1 MKVSD
6 LISRTVPQ
14 QSLRMAIRDP
24 HATSQSLGDAL
35 RAYFAAAPKP
45 KPLVVYTP
53 EEYAALQ
60 LRRAKRKKKQI
71 CLLCGGIDC
80 ACVVTRH
87 RRHFGGDEFKYTHR
101 EAKSQEEFEKCD
113 RELWAKEVDD
123 YARWYEAEWI
133 RLIAESEEP
142 YFSDF

>member
-1 MKVSD
+1 MKVKPS
-6 LISRTVPQ
+6 

-45 KPLVVYTP
+45 KPLVLYTP
-53 EEYAALQ
+53 EEYAALEG
-60 LRRAKRKKKQI
+60 RRAKRRRKK
-71 CLLCGGIDC
+71 CELCGQMKCSCHLLTTRKHFSGEFLSTEDKATRREID
-80 ACVVTRH
+80 
-87 RRHFGGDEFKYTHR
+87 
-101 EAKSQEEFEKCD
+101 
-113 RELWAKEVDD
+113 LWHKEVDD

-142 YFSDF
+142 YWGTW